1 MTTSFFRYSTA
12 LLVILACSACA
23 SAPPAASEAD
33 ITKVVDTFYGSMK
46 KGDKAAV
53 MSVLAPDA
61 LFVESGKLETRAEY
75 EANHLPADIEFESQ
89 VTGTRAPMKITFHDD
104 KTAWVVAT
112 TEYHGTFEGNPV
124 NFASAQLMVLTRPAE
139 GGDWSIRSAHWSS
152 RRLD

>member
-1 MTTSFFRYSTA
+1 MTNSSLCRCVA
-12 LLVILACSACA
+12 ILVILIVPGCA
-23 SAPPAASEAD
+23 TRPAPPSEAD

-46 KGDKAAV
+46 KADKAAV

-104 KTAWVVAT
+104 NTAWVVAT
-112 TEYHGTFEGNPV
+112 TEYRGTFGGDPI

-139 GGDWSIRSAHWSS
+139 GGDWMIRSAHWSS

>member
-1 MTTSFFRYSTA
+1 MITFIRYLAVLMA
-12 LLVILACSACA
+12 LVVSACA
-23 SAPPAASEAD
+23 TAPAPATEAD
-33 ITKVVDTFYGSMK
+33 ITKVVDTFYGAMK
-46 KGDKAAV
+46 KADKAAV

-75 EANHLPADIEFESQ
+75 QANHLPADIEFESQ

-104 KTAWVVAT
+104 NTAWVVAT
-112 TEYHGTFEGNPV
+112 TEYHGTFDGGPV

-139 GGDWSIRSAHWSS
+139 GGDWMIRTAHWSS